1 MQIEV
6 DEITIIN
13 DREMNPL
20 LEYVPKLREA
30 KEVPC
35 EGLYCGIPSYLPIAH
50 MLK

>member
-6 DEITIIN
+6 DEIIIIN
-13 DREMNPL
+13 DGEMNPL
-20 LEYVPKLREA
+20 LYVPKLREA